1 MAIVKIHPLQPDAVR
16 QPVPGNAG
24 PSAAITIEPCVM
36 KKKG

>member
-1 MAIVKIHPLQPDAVR
+1 MAIAKIHPLPPDAVR

-24 PSAAITIEPCVM
+24 PGAAITIEPGVM